1 MCPVEPNVSMKAAQ
15 GQSGGQR
22 GSQVGEDLDSQ
33 VRLQPKHF
41 SLYSFVCMSVEGCLG
56 AFPVVPVVKNLP
68 ANAGDA
74 RDVGLILGLGRSP
87 GAGNGNPAQY
97 SYLEN
102 SMHRRVRQATVHRV
116 QNSWTLLRTH
126 ALMCA

>member
-1 MCPVEPNVSMKAAQ
+1 MCLIEPNVSMKAAQ

-22 GSQVGEDLDSQ
+22 EIQVGEDLDPQ
-33 VRLQPKHF
+33 LRLQPKHF
-41 SLYSFVCMSVEGCLG
+41 SLSSFVCVSVEGWLG
-56 AFPVVPVVKNLP
+56 GFPGGASGKNLP

-74 RDVGLILGLGRSP
+74 SNVGLIPGLGRSP

-102 SMHRRVRQATVHRV
+102 SMDRRVRQATVHRV
-116 QNSWTLLRTH
+116 QKSWTLLRTH